1 MKQLIKSLTMVAL
14 LAASIIY
21 LSGCSDDPDPGSQL
35 TGVSKEYTLDA
46 KSNSAISGTVTFA
59 KRDDN
64 STLITVQLNG
74 TQSGGLHPAHI
85 HANTAAESGA
95 ILLDLSDIDGSSGK
109 SETVVTALNDGT
121 DISYEMLLDFDG
133 YVNVHSSS
141 TDLATLIA
149 QGDIGVNELTSTKKD
164 YNLDSKSNP
173 DISGTA
179 TFTKRVSGETL
190 VSIELTGTTSG
201 VSSPSHIHVNTAA
214 EGGAI
219 MIDLTPIDGATGKSL
234 TSVSKLNGGAAITYD
249 ELLDYNGY
257 INVHLSSDNLG
268 TLIAQG
274 DIGAN
279 ELTGISKTYTL
290 NKKTDPAIS
299 GTATFAERKN
309 GQTLITLSLEGTT
322 DGGDHPAHM
331 HANNAATGGGIVLD
345 LVNVTGAT
353 GKSLTSV
360 SALNDQTAITYDQLI
375 DFNGYINVH
384 LSDGNLATLIA
395 QGDIGSNAP

>member
-1 MKQLIKSLTMVAL
+1 MKQLIKSLTMVTL

-21 LSGCSDDPDPGSQL
+21 LSGCSDDPDPGPQL
-35 TGVSKEYTLDA
+35 TGVSKEYALDA

-149 QGDIGVNELTSTKKD
+149 QGDVGVNELTSTKKV
-164 YNLDSKSNP
+164 YNLDPKSDP

-201 VSSPSHIHVNTAA
+201 VTSPSHIHVNTAA

-274 DIGAN
+274 DIGDN

-290 NKKTDPAIS
+290 NEKTDPAIS

-309 GQTLITLSLEGTT
+309 GQTLITLSLQGTT